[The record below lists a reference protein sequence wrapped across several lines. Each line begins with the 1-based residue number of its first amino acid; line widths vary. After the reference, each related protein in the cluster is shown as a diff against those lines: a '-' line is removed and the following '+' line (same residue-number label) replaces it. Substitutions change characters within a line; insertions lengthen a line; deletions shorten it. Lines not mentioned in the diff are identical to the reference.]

1 MAKSRQAMALGY
13 LGSYKKFTLS
23 IPSSV
28 SSGVFLDQTL
38 QPKMIEDLKNAATL
52 PEREKVLQ
60 QYLQYKLP
68 SDSPKD

>member
-1 MAKSRQAMALGY
+1 MALGY